1 MYRYFYNPTSMKLVT
16 YLPET
21 LAPNLI
27 TLIGFF
33 FSSLPFFVLFGM
45 FGDRFNNIKEIPPWF
60 YILEAVCLLVY
71 RMLDEMDGKQA
82 RRTGNASPL
91 GLLFDHGC
99 DSFTMGMQTM
109 IIVKTLQVGDSLL
122 GITTVLFPCASF
134 FFSTLEE
141 YYTGG
146 LFLLPGNGVTDGS
159 LGIYV
164 SMMFMAYFGNDYWKD
179 PYFFVG
185 TPNEIILKDFMA
197 YLCISIQIMIIS

>member
-1 MYRYFYNPTSMKLVT
+1 
-16 YLPET
+16 
-21 LAPNLI
+21 
-27 TLIGFF
+27 
-33 FSSLPFFVLFGM
+33 M
-45 FGDRFNNIKEIPPWF
+45 FGDRFYNVKEIPSWF

-122 GITTVLFPCASF
+122 CIFTVLFPCASF

-159 LGIYV
+159 AGIYV
-164 SMMFMAYFGNDYWKD
+164 SMMYMAYYHNEFWTK
-179 PYFFVG
+179 PYLFVG

-197 YLCISIQIMIIS
+197 FLCIGI